1 MRPDK
6 WKNKMLLVFVTFCYI
21 LASFLACH
29 MGMVYSA
36 SPENATVVSVFIEA
50 MGSITSNIFA
60 ISPTFRGF
68 TIWMFFTLI
77 YVVALMFVAVEGQ
90 KAERDASGVESGSAR
105 WNTNLDKYNRV
116 YTDPKDS
123 STNDGPY
130 NMILS
135 DEVFL
140 SMNTRQT
147 RRNNNVMVVGGSG
160 AGKSRFFVKPNL
172 LQANCS
178 YVITDPAGE
187 LLETQASFLEREGYT
202 VKVFNL
208 VEMKHSNC
216 YNPFM
221 YIRDDLGVLMLINC
235 LIKNT
240 NKEGQSG
247 GDPFWEKSETAL
259 LQALMFYLIKYRPKE
274 EQNFTSIMKLLRAA
288 EVDENNP
295 NVKSPLDRIFD
306 EVAKRDPNSI
316 ALKQYMTFKMGAGKT
331 LKSILISCSVRLTV
345 FNMKEI
351 EQLTGTDDIDLGTLG
366 DTKQALFVVIPA
378 ADDTYNFLVSMMYSQ
393 LFETLYFHAETECK
407 GKRLN
412 FHVRFML
419 DEFAN
424 IGQIPEFTKKLATM
438 RKYEISC
445 SIILQNLAQL
455 KAMYKDDWEGL
466 IGNCDSFLFLGGQ
479 EYGTLEYLS
488 KELGQATIHVSNTN
502 RTFGARGSSSRG
514 TNKTARALLNPD
526 EIMRMNNQD
535 CILLIRGLHPF
546 YGKKYDYPR
555 HKNYRYTGDNEDSLL
570 YDYRRKF
577 NNEIKNN
584 LKDLTSDRQT
594 KMNQDGIKS
603 KKISPLMT
611 QARTTDDLKAAL
623 GMTDPG
629 EIHKVIQPVITGS
642 AKVLPKRVQANR
654 GNTRINA
661 DVANNTSGVSGAG
674 FGQQSSEPI
683 IQRTVPIRTTG
694 KTVINTGKLSDN
706 NSGQNS
712 KDSWT
717 FS

>member
-6 WKNKMLLVFVTFCYI
+6 WKNKMLLVFVSFCYL

-29 MGMVYSA
+29 MGMAY
-36 SPENATVVSVFIEA
+36 NAAGGDTTFVTTFINA
-50 MGSITSNIFA
+50 MQSITTNIFA
-60 ISPTFRGF
+60 IAFTLKGF

-130 NMILS
+130 NMILT

-178 YVITDPAGE
+178 YVVTDPAGE

-240 NKEGQSG
+240 NKEGQNG

-351 EQLTGTDDIDLGTLG
+351 EQLTGTDDIDLGTIG

-412 FHVRFML
+412 YHVRFML

-488 KELGQATIHVSNTN
+488 KELGQATIHVKNTN
-502 RTFGARGSSSRG
+502 RTFGAHGSSSQG

-594 KMNQDGIKS
+594 KMNQEGIKS
-603 KKISPLMT
+603 KKIAPLMSKLK
-611 QARTTDDLKAAL
+611 TTDDLKDAL
-623 GMTDPG
+623 GVNDPSQL
-629 EIHKVIQPVITGS
+629 HRTIQPVITGS
-642 AKVLPKRVQANR
+642 AKVLPKRSQTAH
-654 GNTRINA
+654 GNTRINTN
-661 DVANNTSGVSGAG
+661 VINNTEVAGSG
-674 FGQQSSEPI
+674 FGQQTSTPTIKRPI
-683 IQRTVPIRTTG
+683 QPTAPGQRP
-694 KTVINTGKLSDN
+694 VINTGKLSDSS
-706 NSGQNS
+706 SGQGS
-712 KDSWT
+712 KNSWT

>member
-1 MRPDK
+1 MTPDK
-6 WKNKMLLVFVTFCYI
+6 LKNKMLMLFVVFCYI
-21 LASFLACH
+21 LSCFLACH
-29 MGMVYSA
+29 MGIVQK
-36 SPENATVVSVFIEA
+36 EA
-50 MGSITSNIFA
+50 DHTLNIVELFMLGLGRFGSNKFSLY
-60 ISPTFRGF
+60 PTMKGF
-68 TIWMFFTLI
+68 TIWLLFTLI
-77 YVVALMFVAVEGQ
+77 FFVAVLFVIVEGQ
-90 KAERDASGVESGSAR
+90 KAPRDATGKENGSSR
-105 WNTNLDKYNRV
+105 WNTNIDKYNRT

-130 NMILS
+130 NMILT

-187 LLETQASFLEREGYT
+187 LLETQASFLEKQGY
-202 VKVFNL
+202 KIKIFNL
-208 VEMKHSNC
+208 VEMRHSNC
-216 YNPFM
+216 YNPFN

-366 DTKQALFVVIPA
+366 DEKQALFVVIPA

-407 GKRLN
+407 GKRLKY
-412 FHVRFML
+412 HVRFML

-488 KELGQATIHVSNTN
+488 KELGQATIYVNNTN
-502 RTFGARGSSSRG
+502 RGYGQRGSFSRG
-514 TNKTARALLNPD
+514 TNKAARALLNPD

-555 HKNYRYTGDNEDSLL
+555 HKNYRFTGDNEPSLL

-577 NNEIKNN
+577 DNEVKNN
-584 LKDLTSDRQT
+584 LKELTVDKQQR
-594 KMNQDGIKS
+594 MNQEGVQS
-603 KKISPLMT
+603 KKIESVVSQPGTINTMMKDLNISHPDEVFNTLQGVGIGNIKVVPKST
-611 QARTTDDLKAAL
+611 QR
-623 GMTDPG
+623 
-629 EIHKVIQPVITGS
+629 S
-642 AKVLPKRVQANR
+642 
-654 GNTRINA
+654 NTRINTN
-661 DVANNTSGVSGAG
+661 VVNNSRNVSGAG
-674 FGQQSSEPI
+674 FGEQIQSMQPK
-683 IQRTVPIRTTG
+683 PPKRTT
-694 KTVINTGKLSDN
+694 KSTTATATSS
-706 NSGQNS
+706 SGSS
-712 KDSWT
+712 KEEWT

>member
-1 MRPDK
+1 MRPDS
-6 WKNKMLLVFVTFCYI
+6 WKNKILLLFAVFCYI
-21 LASFLACH
+21 LSSFLACH
-29 MGMVYSA
+29 MGIA
-36 SPENATVVSVFIEA
+36 IKEA
-50 MGSITSNIFA
+50 GGDLSFVEALIQGLTRFSQNKFSLM
-60 ISPTFRGF
+60 PTARGF
-68 TIWMFFTLI
+68 TIWLFFTLI
-77 YVVALMFVAVEGQ
+77 FAIALLFIKVEGE
-90 KAERDASGVESGSAR
+90 KAPKEAIGVESGSAR
-105 WNTNLDKYNRV
+105 WNTNLDKYNRI

-130 NMILS
+130 NMILT
-135 DEVFL
+135 DQVFM

-178 YVITDPAGE
+178 YVVTDPAGE
-187 LLETQASFLEREGYT
+187 LLETQASFLEKQGYKI
-202 VKVFNL
+202 KVFNL

-240 NKEGQSG
+240 NKDGQSG

-366 DTKQALFVVIPA
+366 DERQALFVVIPA

-412 FHVRFML
+412 YHVRFML

-488 KELGQATIHVSNTN
+488 KELGQATIHVNNTN

-526 EIMRMNNQD
+526 EIMRMNNED

-546 YGKKYDYPR
+546 YGPKYDYPR
-555 HKNYRYTGDNEDSLL
+555 HKNYRFTGDSEDALL

-584 LKDLTSDRQT
+584 FKDLTVDKQKNLGR
-594 KMNQDGIKS
+594 DGIAA
-603 KKISPLMT
+603 KKIE
-611 QARTTDDLKAAL
+611 RTVGIPVSADQFKKVYGVAL
-623 GMTDPG
+623 DQYVDKFDAVGL
-629 EIHKVIQPVITGS
+629 GS
-642 AKVLPKRVQANR
+642 TKLNLRSKS
-654 GNTRINA
+654 NTKINTNT
-661 DVANNTSGVSGAG
+661 VGNTSGVSGYG
-674 FGQQSSEPI
+674 FNNEQPTPPKRSLNMN
-683 IQRTVPIRTTG
+683 
-694 KTVINTGKLSDN
+694 KNTNNDSDKKN
-706 NSGQNS
+706 
-712 KDSWT
+712 WT
-717 FS
+717 FV

>member
-1 MRPDK
+1 MRPDTMR
-6 WKNKMLLVFVTFCYI
+6 NKMLIAFATFCYFLSCI
-21 LASFLACH
+21 LSCH
-29 MGMVYSA
+29 MGVAYKQTHSGNIA
-36 SPENATVVSVFIEA
+36 EVFMIALHRFSTEKF
-50 MGSITSNIFA
+50 SLV
-60 ISPTFRGF
+60 PTAKGF
-68 TIWMFFTLI
+68 TIWILFSLI
-77 YVVALMFVAVEGQ
+77 YAIALMFLIVEGQ
-90 KAERDASGVESGSAR
+90 KAPKDATGIESGSAR
-105 WNTNLDKYNRV
+105 WNTNIDKYNRT

-130 NMILS
+130 NMILT
-135 DEVFL
+135 DTVFL

-178 YVITDPAGE
+178 YVVTDPAGE
-187 LLETQASFLEREGYT
+187 LLETQASFLEKQGYKI
-202 VKVFNL
+202 KVFNL

-216 YNPFM
+216 YNPFN

-366 DTKQALFVVIPA
+366 DSKQALFVVIPA

-412 FHVRFML
+412 CHVRFML

-488 KELGQATIHVSNTN
+488 KELGQATIHVNNTN

-526 EIMRMNNQD
+526 EIMRMDNQD

-546 YGKKYDYPR
+546 YGPKYDYPR
-555 HKNYRYTGDNEDSLL
+555 HKNYRFTGDNEDSLL
-570 YDYRRKF
+570 FDYKRKF
-577 NNEIKNN
+577 NNEVKNN
-584 LKDLTSDRQT
+584 LKDLTIDRQKRMHQEGVT
-594 KMNQDGIKS
+594 A
-603 KKISPLMT
+603 KKI
-611 QARTTDDLKAAL
+611 D
-623 GMTDPG
+623 
-629 EIHKVIQPVITGS
+629 PVIKNIGDASTYLEDTNVRTYKELKEKSNPIGLGS
-642 AKVLPKRVQANR
+642 MKVVPKPVQKKKTII
-654 GNTRINA
+654 NTDIVNDTK
-661 DVANNTSGVSGAG
+661 DVSGSGFGSTVESMPNTPIQKTKRTPVNSKPNTSSDG
-674 FGQQSSEPI
+674 SSEKETWSY
-683 IQRTVPIRTTG
+683 Q
-694 KTVINTGKLSDN
+694 
-706 NSGQNS
+706 
-712 KDSWT
+712 
-717 FS
+717 

>member
-1 MRPDK
+1 MRPDSM
-6 WKNKMLLVFVTFCYI
+6 KNKVLLVFVIFCYI

-29 MGMVYSA
+29 MGMA
-36 SPENATVVSVFIEA
+36 NKEA
-50 MGSITSNIFA
+50 DYTLNFVEMVMAGFQRFSESKFA
-60 ISPTFRGF
+60 IGF
-68 TIWMFFTLI
+68 TVKGFTTWLLFTLI
-77 YVVALMFVAVEGQ
+77 FIVALIFVKVEGE
-90 KAERDASGVESGSAR
+90 KAPKEAIGVESGSAR

-130 NMILS
+130 NMILT
-135 DEVFL
+135 DNVFM
-140 SMNTRQT
+140 SMNTWQT

-187 LLETQASFLEREGYT
+187 LLETQASFLEKQGYKI
-202 VKVFNL
+202 KVFNL

-240 NKEGQSG
+240 NKDGQSG

-366 DTKQALFVVIPA
+366 DERQALFVVIPA

-407 GKRLN
+407 GKKLN
-412 FHVRFML
+412 YHVRFML

-502 RTFGARGSSSRG
+502 RTYGSRGSSSRG

-546 YGKKYDYPR
+546 YGPKYDYPR
-555 HKNYRYTGDNEDSLL
+555 HKNYRFTGDNEDSLL

-584 LKDLTSDRQT
+584 LKDLTVDRQ
-594 KMNQDGIKS
+594 KNLNREGIVA
-603 KKISPLMT
+603 KKVERVVDTPVSI
-611 QARTTDDLKAAL
+611 DKL
-623 GMTDPG
+623 G
-629 EIHKVIQPVITGS
+629 KITGTRADEFMS
-642 AKVLPKRVQANR
+642 GLQGVGLGTTRIAAPNKKSTPKSNTKINTNTI
-654 GNTRINA
+654 GNTK
-661 DVANNTSGVSGAG
+661 GVSGYG
-674 FGQQSSEPI
+674 FNQNKQQEQPAPVKRSQLNITKPQEKPSNNDSS
-683 IQRTVPIRTTG
+683 G
-694 KTVINTGKLSDN
+694 N
-706 NSGQNS
+706 N
-712 KDSWT
+712 KETWT
-717 FS
+717 FV

>member
-1 MRPDK
+1 MRTTSNRK
-6 WKNKMLLVFVTFCYI
+6 IYTMMAVIMYI
-21 LASFLACH
+21 IFSIFACHWGAQSQAFLDLTAVIPAIQSFL
-29 MGMVYSA
+29 GDK
-36 SPENATVVSVFIEA
+36 
-50 MGSITSNIFA
+50 FA
-60 ISPTFRGF
+60 AKPTFIGFEYWIFF
-68 TIWMFFTLI
+68 TIIFG
-77 YVVALMFVAVEGQ
+77 VALYLIKVNDDGIDH
-90 KAERDASGVESGSAR
+90 DATGRESGSAK
-105 WNTNLDKYNRV
+105 WNKNIKGYNRV
-116 YTDPKDS
+116 YTDPQDS
-123 STNDGPY
+123 PNSDGEK
-130 NMILS
+130 NMILTN
-135 DEVFL
+135 DVFL
-140 SMNTRQT
+140 SLDTRQT

-187 LLETQASFLEREGYT
+187 LLETQAGFLERQGY
-202 VKVFNL
+202 KIKCFNL

-216 YNPFM
+216 YNPFN
-221 YIRDDLGVLMLINC
+221 YIRDDLGVLILINC

-240 NKEGQSG
+240 NPDGKSG

-306 EVAKRDPNSI
+306 EVAKRDSNSI

-351 EQLTGTDDIDLGTLG
+351 ENLTGSDDIDLGTIG
-366 DTKQALFVVIPA
+366 DEKQALFIVIPA
-378 ADDTYNFLVSMMYSQ
+378 ADSTFNFLVSMMYSQ

-412 FHVRFML
+412 YHVRFML

-445 SIILQNLAQL
+445 SIILQNLAQI

-479 EYGTLEYLS
+479 EYSTLEYIS
-488 KELGQATIHVSNTN
+488 KELGKTTVYVYTHSRSFAWK
-502 RTFGARGSSSRG
+502 GGSGSKG
-514 TNKTARALLNPD
+514 QQKTARELMTPD
-526 EIMRMNNQD
+526 EIMKMNNQD
-535 CILLIRGLHPF
+535 CILMIRGLHPF
-546 YGKKYDYPR
+546 YGPKYDYPK
-555 HKNYRYTGDNEDSLL
+555 HKNYRYTGDADDNLL
-570 YDYRRKF
+570 YDYRKKF

-584 LKDLTSDRQT
+584 IETIGLGDKAKVTKEGLTSKR
-594 KMNQDGIKS
+594 I
-603 KKISPLMT
+603 
-611 QARTTDDLKAAL
+611 
-623 GMTDPG
+623 
-629 EIHKVIQPVITGS
+629 EKVIYRPKNVLELCASIDAPDVNTFEQLIRASKIDTRRKITV
-642 AKVLPKRVQANR
+642 AKPKKS
-654 GNTRINA
+654 NTKFNTS
-661 DVANNTSGVSGAG
+661 VNNTDNSADGSG
-674 FGQQSSEPI
+674 FN
-683 IQRTVPIRTTG
+683 
-694 KTVINTGKLSDN
+694 K
-706 NSGQNS
+706 
-712 KDSWT
+712 
-717 FS
+717 

>member
-1 MRPDK
+1 MRPDL
-6 WKNKMLLVFVTFCYI
+6 WINKMRYIFSGFCYLLVT
-21 LASFLACH
+21 LLSCH
-29 MGMVYSA
+29 MGIIHK
-36 SPENATVVSVFIEA
+36 EQGGTFFEA
-50 MGSITSNIFA
+50 LMSGLYRMYERKFDIAITMYGL
-60 ISPTFRGF
+60 RC
-68 TIWMFFTLI
+68 WLLFTLI
-77 YVVALMFVAVEGQ
+77 YGIVILFLIVEGQ
-90 KAERDASGVESGSAR
+90 KAQKTALGIEDGSSR
-105 WNTNLDKYNRV
+105 WNTDYNKYNRQ
-116 YTDPKDS
+116 YSDPKN
-123 STNDGPY
+123 STGNDGPY
-130 NMILS
+130 NMILTDDVS
-135 DEVFL
+135 L
-140 SMNTRQT
+140 SMNTWQT
-147 RRNNNVMVVGGSG
+147 RRNNNVMVIGGSG

-187 LLETQASFLEREGYT
+187 LLETQAGFLERSGYKI
-202 VKVFNL
+202 KVFNL

-216 YNPFM
+216 YNPFN
-221 YIRDDLGVLMLINC
+221 YVRDDLGVLMLINC

-306 EVAKRDPNSI
+306 EVQKRDPNSI

-351 EQLTGTDDIDLGTLG
+351 EQLTGTDDIDLGTIG
-366 DTKQALFVVIPA
+366 DEKQALFVVIPA

-393 LFETLYFHAETECK
+393 LFETLYFHAETQCK
-407 GKRLN
+407 NKKLN
-412 FHVRFML
+412 YHVRFML

-488 KELGQATIHVSNTN
+488 KELGNTTIYSTSTS
-502 RTFGARGSSSRG
+502 RSFGKGGGSRSRQ
-514 TNKTARALLNPD
+514 TKQRALMTPD
-526 EIMRMNNQD
+526 EIMRMDNSK
-535 CILLIRGLHPF
+535 CICIIRGLYPF
-546 YGKKYDYPR
+546 FSNKYDYPR
-555 HKNYRYTGDNEDSLL
+555 HKNYRYTGDADETLAF
-570 YDYRRKF
+570 DYKRKF
-577 NNEIKNN
+577 NNEMKNN
-584 LKDLTSDRQT
+584 LKDLNLNRQS
-594 KMNQDGIKS
+594 KLGNDGVVS
-603 KKISPLMT
+603 KKIRRVLSQPFGVEDFDNQMNINSDQSVSDVFQGVAIGKT
-611 QARTTDDLKAAL
+611 KVVLK
-623 GMTDPG
+623 TN
-629 EIHKVIQPVITGS
+629 KKS
-642 AKVLPKRVQANR
+642 
-654 GNTRINA
+654 NTKINNPA
-661 DVANNTSGVSGAG
+661 PHTAENVSGQG
-674 FGQQSSEPI
+674 FNQDNPKNIPEPPKLASNSI
-683 IQRTVPIRTTG
+683 
-694 KTVINTGKLSDN
+694 KTLSL
-706 NSGQNS
+706 
-712 KDSWT
+712 KK
-717 FS
+717 

>member
-1 MRPDK
+1 MRTTSNRK
-6 WKNKMLLVFVTFCYI
+6 LYTMMAVIGYILLSIFSCHWGAHSKVFLDLQAVVPS
-21 LASFLACH
+21 LASFL
-29 MGMVYSA
+29 GDK
-36 SPENATVVSVFIEA
+36 
-50 MGSITSNIFA
+50 FA
-60 ISPTFRGF
+60 AKPTFIGF
-68 TIWMFFTLI
+68 EYWIFFTLI
-77 YVVALMFVAVEGQ
+77 FALVLYLIKVNE
-90 KAERDASGVESGSAR
+90 ESIDHDATGHESGSAK
-105 WNTNLDKYNRV
+105 WNKNIKGYNRI
-116 YTDPKDS
+116 YTDPQDS
-123 STNDGPY
+123 PNSDGEK
-130 NMILS
+130 NMILTN
-135 DEVFL
+135 DVFL
-140 SMNTRQT
+140 SLDTRQT

-187 LLETQASFLEREGYT
+187 LLETQAGFLERQGY
-202 VKVFNL
+202 KIKCFNL

-216 YNPFM
+216 YNPFN
-221 YIRDDLGVLMLINC
+221 YVRDDLGVLILINC

-240 NKEGQSG
+240 NPDGKSG

-306 EVAKRDPNSI
+306 EVAKRDSNSI

-351 EQLTGTDDIDLGTLG
+351 ENLTGTDDIDLGTIG
-366 DTKQALFVVIPA
+366 DEKQALFIVIPA
-378 ADDTYNFLVSMMYSQ
+378 ADSTYNFLVSMMYSQ

-412 FHVRFML
+412 YHVRFML

-445 SIILQNLAQL
+445 SIILQNLAQI
-455 KAMYKDDWEGL
+455 KSMYKDDWEGL

-479 EYGTLEYLS
+479 EYSTLEYIS
-488 KELGQATIHVSNTN
+488 KELGKTTVYVYTHSRSFAWKGGSGN
-502 RTFGARGSSSRG
+502 RGQQ
-514 TNKTARALLNPD
+514 KTARELMTPD
-526 EIMRMNNQD
+526 EIMKMDNKD
-535 CILLIRGLHPF
+535 CILMIRGLHPF
-546 YGKKYDYPR
+546 YGPKYDYPK
-555 HKNYRYTGDNEDSLL
+555 HKNYRYTGDADENFL

-584 LKDLTSDRQT
+584 IESIGLGDKTKVVKEGLTSKR
-594 KMNQDGIKS
+594 I
-603 KKISPLMT
+603 
-611 QARTTDDLKAAL
+611 
-623 GMTDPG
+623 
-629 EIHKVIQPVITGS
+629 EKVIYRPKNVLELCSSIGTADPDTFEKLLRISKLDTRRKITVEKPKKSNTKFNSVKSTDNTAEGS
-642 AKVLPKRVQANR
+642 
-654 GNTRINA
+654 
-661 DVANNTSGVSGAG
+661 G
-674 FGQQSSEPI
+674 FG
-683 IQRTVPIRTTG
+683 
-694 KTVINTGKLSDN
+694 K
-706 NSGQNS
+706 
-712 KDSWT
+712 
-717 FS
+717 

>member
-1 MRPDK
+1 MKPDLLI
-6 WKNKMLLVFVTFCYI
+6 NKMRFIFAGFCYL
-21 LASFLACH
+21 LACFLSCH
-29 MGMVYSA
+29 MGVVQ
-36 SPENATVVSVFIEA
+36 ENGGNFITILMQA
-50 MGSITSNIFA
+50 VMHMSSNKFD
-60 ISPTFRGF
+60 ISPTLYGF
-68 TIWMFFTLI
+68 KCWFFFTLI
-77 YVVALMFVAVEGQ
+77 FAIACAFLVVEGQ
-90 KAERDASGVESGSAR
+90 KAQKEAIGIEDGSAR
-105 WNTNLDKYNRV
+105 WNTDMAKFNRQ

-123 STNDGPY
+123 AVNDGAY
-130 NMILS
+130 NMILTDS
-135 DEVFL
+135 VFL
-140 SMNTRQT
+140 SMNTWQT
-147 RRNNNVMVVGGSG
+147 RRNNNVMVIGGSG

-187 LLETQASFLEREGYT
+187 LLETQASFLERSGYKI
-202 VKVFNL
+202 KVFNL

-216 YNPFM
+216 YNPFN
-221 YIRDDLGVLMLINC
+221 YVRDDLGVLMLINC

-240 NKEGQSG
+240 NKDGQSG

-306 EVAKRDPNSI
+306 EVQKRDPNSI

-351 EQLTGTDDIDLGTLG
+351 EQLTGTDDIDLGTVG
-366 DTKQALFVVIPA
+366 DEKQALFVVIPA

-393 LFETLYFHAETECK
+393 LFETLYFHAETQCK
-407 GKRLN
+407 NKKLKY
-412 FHVRFML
+412 HVRFML

-488 KELGQATIHVSNTN
+488 KELGNTTIRSRSRSRSFGKGGGSVSTQ
-502 RTFGARGSSSRG
+502 TKARPLM
-514 TNKTARALLNPD
+514 TPD
-526 EIMRMNNQD
+526 EIMRMDNTK
-535 CILLIRGLHPF
+535 CICIIRGLYPF
-546 YGKKYDYPR
+546 FSDKYDYPR
-555 HKNYRYTGDNEDSLL
+555 HQNYRFTGDNDEKLL
-570 YDYRRKF
+570 FDYRRKF

-584 LKDLTSDRQT
+584 LKDLNLGRQ
-594 KMNQDGIKS
+594 
-603 KKISPLMT
+603 
-611 QARTTDDLKAAL
+611 RAL
-623 GMTDPG
+623 GTEG
-629 EIHKVIQPVITGS
+629 IQSKTIPRIMGAPITPDQIS
-642 AKVLPKRVQANR
+642 ERLNIETPDD
-654 GNTRINA
+654 I
-661 DVANNTSGVSGAG
+661 ANNMQAVGIGKARVTLKSNKQSKTKINKNLTQTTANINGQG
-674 FGQQSSEPI
+674 FNKEDNQVENIKENVKIASE
-683 IQRTVPIRTTG
+683 
-694 KTVINTGKLSDN
+694 VIETKKMTIS
-706 NSGQNS
+706 
-712 KDSWT
+712 
-717 FS
+717 

>member
-1 MRPDK
+1 MFFVFCK
-6 WKNKMLLVFVTFCYI
+6 IKNHIIFVYTFLKGEKILVKPNSKRRVKNFVAVVIYI
-21 LASFLACH
+21 ILCMFSCHWGKASKFFLDP
-29 MGMVYSA
+29 SA
-36 SPENATVVSVFIEA
+36 IVPAFGSFITNKFGAGPSVRGIGYFILFTV
-50 MGSITSNIFA
+50 IFA
-60 ISPTFRGF
+60 IALY
-68 TIWMFFTLI
+68 LI
-77 YVVALMFVAVEGQ
+77 KVDDEGIDH
-90 KAERDASGVESGSAR
+90 DATGHESGSAK
-105 WNTNLDKYNRV
+105 WNKNIKGYNRI

-123 STNDGPY
+123 PNSDGDY
-130 NMILS
+130 NMILT
-135 DEVFL
+135 DQVFL

-187 LLETQASFLEREGYT
+187 LLETQAGFLEREGY
-202 VKVFNL
+202 KIKCFNL

-216 YNPFM
+216 YNPFN
-221 YIRDDLGVLMLINC
+221 YIRDDLGVLILINC

-240 NKEGQSG
+240 NPDGKSG

-306 EVAKRDPNSI
+306 EVAKRDSNSI

-351 EQLTGTDDIDLGTLG
+351 ENLTGTDDIDLGSIG
-366 DTKQALFVVIPA
+366 DEKQALFIVIPA
-378 ADDTYNFLVSMMYSQ
+378 ADSTYNFLVSMMYSQ
-393 LFETLYFHAETECK
+393 LFETLYFHAETQCK

-412 FHVRFML
+412 YHVRFML

-445 SIILQNLAQL
+445 SIILQNLAQI

-479 EYGTLEYLS
+479 EYSTLEYLS
-488 KELGQATIHVSNTN
+488 KELGKTTVHVYTHS
-502 RTFGARGSSSRG
+502 RSFARKGGSG
-514 TNKTARALLNPD
+514 NKGQQKTARELMTPD
-526 EIMRMNNQD
+526 EIMKMDNRD
-535 CILLIRGLHPF
+535 CILIIRGLHPF
-546 YGKKYDYPR
+546 YGPKYDYPR
-555 HKNYRYTGDNEDSLL
+555 HKNYKYTGDYADSQL
-570 YDYRRKF
+570 YDYRKKF
-577 NNEIKNN
+577 NNEIKANIESIGIGD
-584 LKDLTSDRQT
+584 KSKSSKEGLTSKR
-594 KMNQDGIKS
+594 I
-603 KKISPLMT
+603 
-611 QARTTDDLKAAL
+611 
-623 GMTDPG
+623 
-629 EIHKVIQPVITGS
+629 EKVIVHYNNPLELCNSLGVNEETNLEKLFKPVLKGARIVKLKKSNKQSKNTVFNDS
-642 AKVLPKRVQANR
+642 RPKQQQVE
-654 GNTRINA
+654 
-661 DVANNTSGVSGAG
+661 GAG
-674 FGQQSSEPI
+674 
-683 IQRTVPIRTTG
+683 
-694 KTVINTGKLSDN
+694 INKMA
-706 NSGQNS
+706 
-712 KDSWT
+712 
-717 FS
+717 